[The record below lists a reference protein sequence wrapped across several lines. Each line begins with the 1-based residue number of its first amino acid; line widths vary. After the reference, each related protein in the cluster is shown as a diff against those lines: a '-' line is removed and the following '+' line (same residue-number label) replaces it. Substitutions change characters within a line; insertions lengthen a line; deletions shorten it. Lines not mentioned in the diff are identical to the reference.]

1 MSNDIEIGDLVKAKK
16 TFNRD
21 SNQFE
26 WGDFFGEAWEWALV
40 TSVDNTNFDNVGPIY
55 GIKFIDGNS
64 IFVYVN
70 NIELI
75 SKCGKNSRDDAP
87 GAQEEKNGRKKI

>member
-1 MSNDIEIGDLVKAKK
+1 MINTIEVGDLVKAKK
-16 TFNRD
+16 TFNWD

-64 IFVYVN
+64 IYVYATNV
-70 NIELI
+70 ELI
-75 SKCGKNSRDDAP
+75 SKCGKNSRDEAAGPLED
-87 GAQEEKNGRKKI
+87 